1 MQEDK
6 QLCLKLRI
14 QGAMKESRRHMK
26 TVVSFWL
33 PAEQPR
39 AQIFTLS

>member
-14 QGAMKESRRHMK
+14 QGAMEERRRYMK
-26 TVVSFWL
+26 KVASSQL
-33 PAEQPR
+33 PAGVPG
-39 AQIFTLS
+39 AQIFALG